1 MKEDIQLCLDEVKLD
16 TVLIRNEMYKLIKDK
31 KLSETVSDKLDWYLD
46 RIDDKI
52 NHIKELAEQ

>member
-1 MKEDIQLCLDEVKLD
+1 MKEDIQLRLDEVKLD

>member
-1 MKEDIQLCLDEVKLD
+1 MKEDIQLRLDEVKLD

-52 NHIKELAEQ
+52 NHIKELAE

>member
-1 MKEDIQLCLDEVKLD
+1 MKEDIQLRLDEVKLD

-31 KLSETVSDKLDWYLD
+31 KLSETVSDKFDWYLD

-52 NHIKELAEQ
+52 NRIKELAEQ

>member
-1 MKEDIQLCLDEVKLD
+1 MKEDIQLRLNEVKLD